1 MSVDYVAHSAGKSGI
16 AQSLREHLEQVAH
29 TAHDFAAPFG
39 AEEEATLAGLLHDLG
54 KYGDLFQK
62 RLQGEAKGIDHWSVG
77 AWVALSRYH
86 SVAAAM
92 AIWGHHL
99 GLRQMDLAAV
109 RSQLDPAAIAQQH
122 PLNLR
127 LSESD
132 IDLLLQRLQADG
144 LSPQKPS
151 RPFLDLSANAEQQ
164 LHQAAQMLDVRMLFS
179 ALVDADFLDT
189 ARHFG
194 EERPSGP
201 PLQPGRALQVLSDHV
216 QQLSRNSR
224 AAKTVLQMRQQL
236 WDDCLQA
243 AEQSPGIFTLTA
255 PTGAG
260 KTLAMLG
267 FALRHAALHDLR
279 RIVVVIPYL
288 SIIEQTAKVYRDLL
302 EPHFGE
308 GYVIEHH
315 SLSGT
320 GAEAPRGD
328 DQQEGKS
335 CVERLL
341 AENWDAPIVVTTSV
355 QMLESLF
362 SNSPSA
368 CRKLHRLAK
377 SVILFDEVQT
387 LPLNL
392 VIPTL
397 QALSRLASRFGSTIV
412 FATATQPAFDH
423 LHQHI
428 AVKGT
433 VGWQPREIV
442 KSHPQLFQMA
452 RRTHLEIREGPLSWQ
467 DLAHELTRQ
476 EQALCVLNV
485 KKHAAHLARLLQA
498 QDNGDGLYHLST
510 NMCPAHRQEVLE
522 EVRQRLEQGKRC
534 LLISTQCVEAGV
546 DVDFPIVYRAYA
558 PLDSIAQAAGR
569 CNRNG
574 KLSAGRVV
582 LFTPE
587 EEKYPPGAYQQAAS
601 VTQAYLKQR
610 EHNADLYDP
619 ILYTEYYRLLYD
631 LTRPEGLRKDLQ
643 EAIEARDFVEVARQY
658 RLIPETT
665 VNVLVPYDPDAFEQ
679 LAQQARQRGLSAR
692 WIRDARA
699 HVVSV
704 YRPRPQDVIRSF
716 LEPIPLRGQPT
727 DDWFI
732 YTEPSHYDPL
742 LGLQPQQ
749 APDSWIL

>member
-1 MSVDYVAHSAGKSGI
+1 MSADYLAHSAGKSGL
-16 AQSLREHLEQVAH
+16 AQSLRDHLQQVAH
-29 TAHDFAAPFG
+29 TAHDFAAAFG
-39 AEEEATLAGLLHDLG
+39 GEEEATLAGLLHDLG

-62 RLQGEAKGIDHWSVG
+62 RLQGEARGIDHWSAG
-77 AWVALSRYH
+77 AWAALLRYQ

-99 GLRQMDLAAV
+99 GLQRIDSDNI
-109 RSQLDPAAIAQQH
+109 RSHLDPAALAQQH
-122 PLNLR
+122 PLHLR

-132 IDLLLQRLQADG
+132 LDLLLQRLQADG

-151 RPFLDLSANAEQQ
+151 RPFLDLTPNAEQQ
-164 LHQAAQMLDVRMLFS
+164 LHQNAQMLDVRMLFS

-201 PLQPGRALQVLSDHV
+201 PLQPQRALQVLSDHV
-216 QQLSRNSR
+216 QQLSQNSR
-224 AAKTVLQMRQQL
+224 AAKAVLQMRQQL
-236 WDDCLQA
+236 WEDCLQA
-243 AEQSPGIFTLTA
+243 ADQSPGIFTLTA

-267 FALRHAALHDLR
+267 FALRHAEVHDLR

-320 GAEAPRGD
+320 SAPAPGAD
-328 DQQEGKS
+328 DQQEGRS

-341 AENWDAPIVVTTSV
+341 AENWDAPVVVTTSV

-368 CRKLHRLAK
+368 CRKLHRLAR

-392 VIPTL
+392 VVPTL
-397 QALSRLASRFGSTIV
+397 QALSRLASRYGSTIV

-428 AVKGT
+428 AVSGT
-433 VGWQPREIV
+433 VGWQPREIA

-452 RRTHLEIREGPLSWQ
+452 RRTQLEIRHDALSWQ
-467 DLAHELTRQ
+467 ELTQELTRQ

-485 KKHAAHLARLLQA
+485 KKHAASLARLLQA
-498 QDNGDGLYHLST
+498 QGIDDGLYHLST
-510 NMCPAHRQEVLE
+510 NMCPAHRQEVLQ
-522 EVRQRLEQGKRC
+522 EVRRRLEQGKRC

-546 DVDFPIVYRAYA
+546 DVDFPTVYRAYA

-574 KLSAGRVV
+574 KLSAGRMV

-587 EEKYPPGAYQQAAS
+587 EEQYPPGAYKQAAS
-601 VTQAYLKQR
+601 VTRGYVEQR
-610 EHNADLYDP
+610 QSNVDLYDP
-619 ILYTEYYRLLYD
+619 ALYTEYYRLLYD
-631 LTRPEGLRKDLQ
+631 LTRPEGQRKDLQ
-643 EAIEARDFVEVARQY
+643 QAIEARDFVEVARHY
-658 RLIPETT
+658 RIIPETT
-665 VNVLVPYDPDAFEQ
+665 VNVLVPYDPDAFDR
-679 LAQQARQRGLSAR
+679 LAQQARQRGLSAH
-692 WIRDARA
+692 WIREARA
-699 HVVSV
+699 HLVSV

-749 APDSWIL
+749 APELWIL

>member
-1 MSVDYVAHSAGKSGI
+1 MSADYLAHSAGKSGL
-16 AQSLREHLEQVAH
+16 AQSLRDHLQQVAH
-29 TAHDFAAPFG
+29 TAHDFAAAFG

-62 RLQGEAKGIDHWSVG
+62 RLQGEAKGIDHWSAG
-77 AWVALSRYH
+77 AWASLVRYQ

-99 GLRQMDLAAV
+99 GLQRIDSDNI
-109 RSQLDPAAIAQQH
+109 RSHLDPAALAQQH
-122 PLNLR
+122 PLHLR

-132 IDLLLQRLQADG
+132 LDLLLQRLQADG

-151 RPFLDLSANAEQQ
+151 RPFLDLTPNAEQQ
-164 LHQAAQMLDVRMLFS
+164 LHQNAQMLDVRMLFS

-201 PLQPGRALQVLSDHV
+201 PLQPQRALQVLSDHV
-216 QQLSRNSR
+216 QQLSQNSR
-224 AAKTVLQMRQQL
+224 AAKAVLQMRKQL
-236 WDDCLQA
+236 WEDCLQA

-267 FALRHAALHDLR
+267 FALRHAEVHDLR

-320 GAEAPRGD
+320 SAPAPGAD
-328 DQQEGKS
+328 DQQEGRS

-341 AENWDAPIVVTTSV
+341 AENWDAPVVVTTSV

-392 VIPTL
+392 VVPTL
-397 QALSRLASRFGSTIV
+397 QALSRLASRYGSTIV

-428 AVKGT
+428 AVSGT
-433 VGWQPREIV
+433 VGWQPREIA
-442 KSHPQLFQMA
+442 KSHPQLFQLA
-452 RRTHLEIREGPLSWQ
+452 RRTQLEIRHDALSWEE
-467 DLAHELTRQ
+467 LAQELTRQ

-485 KKHAAHLARLLQA
+485 KKHAANLARLLQA
-498 QDNGDGLYHLST
+498 QGIDDGLYHLST
-510 NMCPAHRQEVLE
+510 HMCPAHRQEVLQ
-522 EVRQRLEQGKRC
+522 EVRRRLEQRKRC

-546 DVDFPIVYRAYA
+546 DVDFPTVYRAYA

-574 KLSAGRVV
+574 KLPVGRMV

-587 EEKYPPGAYQQAAS
+587 EEQYPPGAYKQAAS
-601 VTQAYLKQR
+601 VTRGYVGQR
-610 EHNADLYDP
+610 QSNVDLYDP
-619 ILYTEYYRLLYD
+619 ALYTEYYRLLYD
-631 LTRPEGLRKDLQ
+631 LTRPEMQRKDLSD
-643 EAIEARDFVEVARQY
+643 AIEARDFVEVARLY

-665 VNVLVPYDPDAFEQ
+665 VNVLVPYDPDAFDR
-679 LAQQARQRGLSAR
+679 LVQQARRRGLSAN
-692 WIRDARA
+692 WIREARA
-699 HVVSV
+699 HLVSV
-704 YRPRPQDVIRSF
+704 YRPRPADVIRSF

-749 APDSWIL
+749 APESWIL